1 MLSNKNTMK
10 KVNRLILNNILLVAS
25 IIIVINVL
33 SSFYNNTKKIVNNN
47 ILNNV
52 NETAEHDLKNINS
65 YIGSVWDN
73 LTYISG
79 RIKEYDF

>member
-1 MLSNKNTMK
+1 MK

-52 NETAEHDLKNINS
+52 NETAEHVKNINS